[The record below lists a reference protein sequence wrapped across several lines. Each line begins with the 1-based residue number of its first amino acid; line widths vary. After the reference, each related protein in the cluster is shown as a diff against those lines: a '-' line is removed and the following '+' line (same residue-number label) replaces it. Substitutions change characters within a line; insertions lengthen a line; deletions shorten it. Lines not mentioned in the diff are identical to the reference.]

1 MKLKTIQI
9 DEKLHKELKTF
20 CAKKGYL
27 MKDIIEEIIKHY
39 ITDKQ

>member
-9 DEKLHKELKTF
+9 EESLHKELKTF
-20 CAKKGYL
+20 CAKKGFL
-27 MKDIIEEIIKHY
+27 IKDIIEELIKHY